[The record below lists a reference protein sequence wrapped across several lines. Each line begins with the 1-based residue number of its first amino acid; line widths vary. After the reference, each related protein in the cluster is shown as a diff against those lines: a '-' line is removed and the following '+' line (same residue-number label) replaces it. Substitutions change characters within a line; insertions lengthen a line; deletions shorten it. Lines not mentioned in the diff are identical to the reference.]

1 MLGIATFRANFA
13 FPVHLRQDARGP
25 ASNADPFGGPAN
37 RQARPSSFR
46 MVPVLSL
53 PGRLMFYVF
62 VFPATVIAV
71 TAAVAW
77 VFQGEGKGR
86 TPR

>member
-1 MLGIATFRANFA
+1 
-13 FPVHLRQDARGP
+13 
-25 ASNADPFGGPAN
+25 
-37 RQARPSSFR
+37 